1 MISFIEEYYFLCFR
15 SAEVFAALAGILCF
29 KKFKNDK
36 ASKYLIYFLIY
47 INCIEILASYTV
59 IIHENPSFLSI
70 KETLKNTV
78 FEKNYWWY
86 FLTWFIGANVFYSCY
101 YYLIAENTRIKKA
114 IKLIL
119 LLTLIFQFIFFVLFL
134 SSSNYDYMIYAEV
147 IDLFVIVFLI
157 SSYFIQLLNSEKI
170 ISFYKLLPFYVSI
183 GTLVFFIVTTP
194 LTFFE
199 RYFTLSDPEYISL
212 KYSIKFF
219 AIIFMYAFIGI
230 GFIVSKPKLRN

>member
-1 MISFIEEYYFLCFR
+1 MISLIEEYYFLCFR

-59 IIHENPSFLSI
+59 IIDANPSFSSL

-78 FEKNYWWY
+78 FKKNYWWY
-86 FLTWFIGANVFYSCY
+86 FLTWFIGANVFFSCY
-101 YYLIAENTRIKKA
+101 YYLIAENTSIKKA

-119 LLTLIFQFIFFVLFL
+119 FLTLIFQFIFFVLFM

-157 SSYFIQLLNSEKI
+157 SSYFIQLLNLENI

-212 KYSIKFF
+212 KYSIKLINFLQLYLCMF
-219 AIIFMYAFIGI
+219 
-230 GFIVSKPKLRN
+230 L